1 MSKKNILAFF
11 VFLLISCVA
20 APVNPEAEKIVN
32 NQSNTPSSF
41 SLPNSEIT
49 VDADSP
55 LGINLSKIADYSDED
70 PFLDYM
76 KTSRA
81 WFGQTD
87 NEFDTQESEQINLD
101 ENGWVRSLHPLD
113 GSARFTRVATIMMT
127 SDSVHNDYAGDY
139 VVLYEGN
146 GKLGY
151 NGASLL
157 DSALGRDVIHVND
170 SAGYLQVQILE
181 TDEQDYIRNIHVV
194 RKEYE
199 QGFLSG
205 EIFNPRWLEK
215 LKPFRTIRFMDW
227 MKTNGGIQ
235 ADFSLRS
242 TPELASYTSES
253 GAPLEVMLALTNQLH
268 AEPWFNMP
276 TQADDVYM
284 RSFAEMVHGELSPSL
299 KVYVEYS
306 NEVWNTGFS
315 FHPQGSYID
324 QRAEAEFGSI
334 VQQDFFTARLN
345 WHGKRTAEMCQI
357 WKSVF
362 VGEEGRV
369 ICVLGAQAANTYT
382 AEQALDCPLW
392 STKTG
397 KRCQDLGIDAVA
409 IAPYFGSYIGDAS
422 WQDQVQGWS
431 VDQLFEEIFS
441 GGLIRDPIPGDFN
454 DPYPQGALAEA
465 QGFMKAYREHASR
478 YGYRLI
484 AYEAGQHL
492 AGIASTQDNQQITD
506 LFTTAN
512 RDPRMEAVYVD
523 YLKTWREANGEVFVL
538 FNLAGRY
545 GRFGNWGLLEYIEQ
559 PSSPKYDAVL
569 KFVSETPCW
578 WADCKLR

>member
-1 MSKKNILAFF
+1 MSKKNIFAVFM
-11 VFLLISCVA
+11 FLLISCVA
-20 APVNPEAEKIVN
+20 SPVNLEETKIVN
-32 NQSNTPSSF
+32 DPSNTTNSS
-41 SLPNSEIT
+41 SLLNSEIT
-49 VDADSP
+49 VDVDSP
-55 LGINLSKIADYSDED
+55 LGINLSEIADYSDED

-76 KTSRA
+76 KNSRA

-87 NEFDTQESEQINLD
+87 NEFDTQESEQIDLD
-101 ENGWVRSLHPLD
+101 ENGWVRSLRPLN

-151 NGASLL
+151 NGASIL
-157 DSALGRDVIHVND
+157 DSVLGRDVIHIND
-170 SAGYLQVQILE
+170 SAGYLQIQILA
-181 TDEQDYIRNIHVV
+181 TDEQNYIRNIHVV

-199 QGFLSG
+199 QDFLNSA
-205 EIFNPRWLEK
+205 IFNPRWLEK
-215 LKPFRTIRFMDW
+215 LQPFRTIRFMDW
-227 MKTNGGIQ
+227 MKINGGTQ
-235 ADFSLRS
+235 TDFSLRS
-242 TPELASYTSES
+242 TPELARYTSEA

-276 TQADDVYM
+276 TQADDAYI
-284 RSFAEMVHGELSPSL
+284 RSFAEMVHSDLNPSL
-299 KVYVEYS
+299 TVYVEYS

-334 VQQDFFTARLN
+334 AQQDFFTARLN

-362 VGEEGRV
+362 ADEQGRV

-392 STKTG
+392 SAQTG
-397 KRCQDLGIDAVA
+397 KRCQDMGIDAVA

-422 WQDQVQGWS
+422 WQDQVQEWT
-431 VDQLFEEIFS
+431 VDQLFDEIIS
-441 GGLIRDPIPGDFN
+441 GGLIRDPVPGDFN
-454 DPYPQGALAEA
+454 DPYSQGALAESL
-465 QGFMKAYREHASR
+465 GFIKAYSEHASR
-478 YGYRLI
+478 YGYRLV

-492 AGIASTQDNQQITD
+492 AGIASTQDNQQITN

-512 RDPRMEAVYVD
+512 RDPRMQAVYLD
-523 YLKTWREANGEVFVL
+523 YLEAWHESNGGVFVL

-559 PSSPKYDAVL
+559 SSSPKYDAVL

-578 WADCKLR
+578 WTECKLH